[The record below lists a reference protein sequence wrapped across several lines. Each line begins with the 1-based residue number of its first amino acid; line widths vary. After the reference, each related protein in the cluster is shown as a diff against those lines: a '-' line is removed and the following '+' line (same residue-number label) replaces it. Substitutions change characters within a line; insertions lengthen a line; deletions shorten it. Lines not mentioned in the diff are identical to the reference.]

1 VAYIKVKLM
10 VLLSAIEAR
19 NLLAAYALVRDVVG
33 ARHRLFEILLESPS
47 VRRFGDTTGLG

>member
-33 ARHRLFEILLESPS
+33 ARHRLFEMLLESPS